1 MTEES
6 IEQAAG
12 FRSDRLNM
20 FAAAALTGLLSH
32 SNPDG
37 YQLPDEDVVEFSF
50 NFGRLMLLISDD
62 RHQEILNYIKEK
74 AK

>member
-1 MTEES
+1 
-6 IEQAAG
+6 
-12 FRSDRLNM
+12 M